1 MVVRVGLGL
10 GLELGLALGLGLG
23 LGLECGRGEGLSLP
37 QLNNYNKKNLTVD
50 ETLGQP
56 QESKVQQTNKQTNHT
71 SKLLIL
77 F

>member
-1 MVVRVGLGL
+1 MVVRIGLGL
-10 GLELGLALGLGLG
+10 GLELGLALGLG

-37 QLNNYNKKNLTVD
+37 QLNNYDKKNLTVD

-71 SKLLIL
+71 SKLLVL